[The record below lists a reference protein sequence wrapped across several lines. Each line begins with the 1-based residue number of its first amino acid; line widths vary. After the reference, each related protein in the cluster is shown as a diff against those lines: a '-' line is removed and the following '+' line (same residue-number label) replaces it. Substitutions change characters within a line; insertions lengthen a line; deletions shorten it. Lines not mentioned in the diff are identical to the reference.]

1 MIRRQ
6 QLQEG
11 GIEIH
16 GLKGFFCP
24 EGIMDADTGIPTAI
38 TSANVAVPVEMLT
51 YFSPR
56 AIQALTAPRNAT
68 KLFAEVVQGD
78 WTTERLKYRLAEYV
92 GNVAPYGDFSENGM
106 SDVNNEWIATD
117 TYRFQTMIQYGDLET
132 AKNAQA
138 KVALVADKQSSAAN
152 TVSLYSN
159 RFYMYGVKEL
169 QCYGI
174 VNHPSLASALTPI
187 SVGGV
192 TDWATKSANDI
203 FNDIEKI
210 VDDVI
215 DKSQGLID
223 VNMKGKIGLAPK
235 LVGYLSRT
243 NTFGLSV
250 RDMITKNYPGLEIVS
265 VPEFATSAGNL
276 VYVFPDEVNGQKV
289 GECLTSMKFRTFQ
302 VIPQSS
308 SFKQK
313 AAAATCGF
321 RFYMPFALSRM
332 LVSQFY
338 VRER

>member
-1 MIRRQ
+1 MHRKQ
-6 QLQEG
+6 QLLNS
-11 GIEIH
+11 GIELH

-24 EGIMDADTGIPTAI
+24 EGVMDADTGIPTAI
-38 TSANVAVPVEMLT
+38 TSANIGVPVELLT
-51 YFSPR
+51 YFSPT

-78 WTTERLKYRLAEYV
+78 WTTERLKYRIKEFT
-92 GNVAPYGDFSENGM
+92 GNIAPYGDFSENGL

-117 TYRFQTMIQYGDLET
+117 TYRFQTMLQYGDLET

-138 KVALVADKQSSAAN
+138 KVALIADKQTSAAN
-152 TVSLYSN
+152 TISLYAN

-174 VNHPSLASALTPI
+174 VNHPNLAAALTPI
-187 SVGGV
+187 SVSGV

-215 DKSQGLID
+215 DKSQGLVD

-265 VPEFATSAGNL
+265 VPEFDTAAGRL

-289 GECLTSMKFRTFQ
+289 GECVTPMKFRTFQ

-313 AAAATCGF
+313 AAAGTSGY
-321 RFYMPFALSRM
+321 RLYMPFAVSRM
-332 LVSQFY
+332 LVS
-338 VRER
+338 